1 MTAPVTTENGR
12 GAGPG
17 LRQRWIVLVEAEPKG
32 RAAQIDA
39 RTASSVLRAMGGEGA
54 VGLRSPGRV
63 AMQVSVHA
71 ADAAVALSTVLSRWR
86 SPAVRLAM
94 RGWAVVR
101 AEVLTWEEFQLDVEV
116 G

>member
-1 MTAPVTTENGR
+1 MTAGKPEV
-12 GAGPG
+12 P
-17 LRQRWIVLVEAEPKG
+17 QRWIVLVEAEPRG

-39 RTASSVLRAMGGEGA
+39 RTASSVLRAMDGEGA
-54 VGLRSPGRV
+54 AGLRCPERV

-71 ADAAVALSTVLSRWR
+71 VDADVALSTVLSRWR
-86 SPAVRLAM
+86 SPGVRRAM

-101 AEVLTWEEFQLDVEV
+101 AEVVTWEEFRLDLEV